1 MVGPVVPSRSSRR
14 GVLARAVSLS
24 VAAAVAV
31 PAVVTAPASA
41 HAFGPEAEAT
51 DEAKALYEEGLARFE
66 THDYNGA
73 VDKWTL
79 AYSKLPPE
87 ASGQR
92 NAMVYNIATAQE
104 KAYDLDK
111 DIQHLRQAA
120 LLLESYVANYKDMF
134 KKTPETKAEV
144 DKANARIQSL
154 RERIAAAERGEA
166 AAPPP
171 TAPTP
176 VGGTTLGPNGS
187 DGIQWNTGHAPP
199 VDKEK
204 LSHNRMLATQAQK
217 GDQMVIAGYAVGS
230 VGLLFLLGGAAAAGV
245 GSSTE
250 TDGATFSGI
259 GMLVF
264 GAAGVA
270 TGGALLGIGFK
281 KKKAAQ
287 RGELVLAPAAG
298 RGFAGVGLS
307 GRF

>member
-1 MVGPVVPSRSSRR
+1 M
-14 GVLARAVSLS
+14 SLS
-24 VAAAVAV
+24 VAAALAV
-31 PAVVTAPASA
+31 PAGVVMAPTSA
-41 HAFGPEAEAT
+41 HAFVGPAAPAT
-51 DEAKALYEEGLARFE
+51 DEAKVLYDEGLARFE

-79 AYSKLPPE
+79 AYSKLPPD

-111 DIQHLRQAA
+111 DVQHLRQAA
-120 LLLESYVANYKDMF
+120 LLLESYVDNYKDMF

-144 DKANARIQSL
+144 DKANARIRSL
-154 RERIAAAERGEA
+154 RERIAAAEGGETPV
-166 AAPPP
+166 PPP
-171 TAPTP
+171 TTPTP
-176 VGGTTLGPNGS
+176 VGGGTRLGPNGA

-199 VDKEK
+199 VDKDK
-204 LSHNRMLATQAQK
+204 LAHNRLLATQAQK
-217 GDQMVIAGYAVGS
+217 GDQMIIAGYAVGS

-281 KKKAAQ
+281 KKKSAQ
-287 RGELVLAPAAG
+287 RGQIVLTPAAG
-298 RGFAGVGLS
+298 RRFAGIGIS

>member
-1 MVGPVVPSRSSRR
+1 M
-14 GVLARAVSLS
+14 
-24 VAAAVAV
+24 AAAIAI
-31 PAVVTAPASA
+31 PTGVVLAPASA
-41 HAFGPEAEAT
+41 HAFAPE

-79 AYSKLPPE
+79 AYSKLPPD

-111 DIQHLRQAA
+111 DLQHLRQAA
-120 LLLESYVANYKDMF
+120 LLLESYVENYKDMF

-144 DKANARIQSL
+144 DKANARIKSL
-154 RERIAAAERGEA
+154 RERIAAAERGES

-176 VGGTTLGPNGS
+176 VGGGGGGLGPNGA

-204 LSHNRMLATQAQK
+204 LAHNRLLATQAQK
-217 GDQMVIAGYAVGS
+217 GDQMIIAGYAVGS

-259 GMLVF
+259 GMLVV

-287 RGELVLAPAAG
+287 RGELVLTPAAG